1 MFKTMITAATPIV
14 AVAALVCNTLL
25 YCTAT
30 QAQEIY
36 PNKPIK
42 IVLGVAPGASTDFLA
57 REVGRGL
64 SERVKVPVVI
74 ENKAGANTIIG
85 TNAVAK
91 SAPDGYTLYLTT
103 ITTAINPFVYTNLP
117 FDFKQDMR
125 NIVLLGVADNVF
137 AVTPKMGLNNAQ
149 DMIAYA
155 KKNPGQFTYG
165 SSGIGTIHN
174 LLMELIA
181 DRTQV
186 QVNHIPYKGAMAAVT
201 DVLGGNLMG
210 YFGTISA
217 QREFI
222 KRGDL
227 KPLFV
232 TSAKRSIYLPEVQTL
247 AEAGLPPIATGYWM
261 GLSAPAGTSDA
272 IVNLLNKEINAI
284 LRTPDVIQKFNQQ
297 AIDPM
302 GGSPTEM
309 DTFFDEEL
317 KLWQAAA
324 IAAKIVPIA
333 LGK

>member
-1 MFKTMITAATPIV
+1 MFKTILTIAAG
-14 AVAALVCNTLL
+14 LLYCTLL
-25 YCTAT
+25 YCGAAR
-30 QAQEIY
+30 AQDIY

-42 IVLGVAPGASTDFLA
+42 IVLGVPPGASTDFLA

-64 SERVKVPVVI
+64 TERLKVPVVI

-85 TNAVAK
+85 TNAVAR

-103 ITTAINPFVYTNLP
+103 ITTAVNPFIYNNLP
-117 FDFKQDMR
+117 YDFKKDMK

-137 AVTPKMGLNNAQ
+137 AVTPKIGINNAQ
-149 DMIAYA
+149 DMLAYA

-181 DRTQV
+181 DRAQV
-186 QVNHIPYKGAMAAVT
+186 QLNHIPYKGAMAAVT
-201 DVLGGNLMG
+201 DVLGGNLIG

-261 GLSAPAGTSDA
+261 GLSAPAGTSES
-272 IVNLLNKEINAI
+272 IVSLLNKEINAI
-284 LRTPDVIQKFNQQ
+284 LSTPEVVQKFNQQ

-302 GGSPTEM
+302 GGSSAEM
-309 DTFFDEEL
+309 DAFFDAEL

-324 IAAKIVPIA
+324 VAAKIVPIS

>member
-1 MFKTMITAATPIV
+1 MFKTILTIAAG
-14 AVAALVCNTLL
+14 LLYCTLL
-25 YCTAT
+25 YCGAAR
-30 QAQEIY
+30 AQDIY

-42 IVLGVAPGASTDFLA
+42 IVLGVPPGASTDFLA

-64 SERVKVPVVI
+64 SERLKVPVVI

-85 TNAVAK
+85 TNAVAR

-103 ITTAINPFVYTNLP
+103 ITTAVNPFIYNNLP
-117 FDFKQDMR
+117 YDFKKDMK
-125 NIVLLGVADNVF
+125 NIVLLVVADNVF
-137 AVTPKMGLNNAQ
+137 AVTPKIGINNAQ
-149 DMIAYA
+149 DMLAYA

-181 DRTQV
+181 DRAQV
-186 QVNHIPYKGAMAAVT
+186 QLNHIPYKGAMAAVT
-201 DVLGGNLMG
+201 DVLGGNLIG

-261 GLSAPAGTSDA
+261 GLSAPAGTSES
-272 IVNLLNKEINAI
+272 IVSLLNKEINAI
-284 LRTPDVIQKFNQQ
+284 LSTPEVVQKFNQQ

-302 GGSPTEM
+302 GGSSAEM
-309 DTFFDEEL
+309 DAFFDAEL

-324 IAAKIVPIA
+324 VAAKIVPIS

>member
-1 MFKTMITAATPIV
+1 VFKTIITAVRPFV
-14 AVAALVCNTLL
+14 VAAALLGHIFL
-25 YCTAT
+25 YCDVVL
-30 QAQEIY
+30 AQDIY

-42 IVLGVAPGASTDFLA
+42 IVLGVAAGASTDFLA

-64 SERVKVPVVI
+64 SERLKVPVVI

-103 ITTAINPFVYTNLP
+103 ITTAINPFIYNNLP
-117 FDFKQDMR
+117 FDFKKDMR

-137 AVTPKMGLNNAQ
+137 AVTPKIGMNNAQ
-149 DMIAYA
+149 DMLAYA

-181 DRTQV
+181 DRAQV

-201 DVLGGNLMG
+201 DVLGGNLIG

-227 KPLFV
+227 TPLFV
-232 TSAKRSIYLPEVQTL
+232 TSAKRSIYLPEVPTL

-261 GLSAPAGTSDA
+261 GLSAPANTSDA
-272 IVNLLNKEINAI
+272 VVNRLNKEINEI
-284 LRTPDVIQKFNQQ
+284 LLTPEVIQKFNQQ
-297 AIDPM
+297 AIDPL
-302 GGSPTEM
+302 GGSPKEM
-309 DTFFDEEL
+309 DVFFDEEL

-324 IAAKIVPIA
+324 VAAKIVPIS

>member
-1 MFKTMITAATPIV
+1 MFKTILTIAAGF
-14 AVAALVCNTLL
+14 LYCTLL
-25 YCTAT
+25 YCGVAR
-30 QAQEIY
+30 AQDIY

-42 IVLGVAPGASTDFLA
+42 IVLGVPPGASTDFLA

-64 SERVKVPVVI
+64 SERLKVPVVI

-85 TNAVAK
+85 TNAVAR

-103 ITTAINPFVYTNLP
+103 ITTAVNPFIYNNLP
-117 FDFKQDMR
+117 YDFKKDMK

-137 AVTPKMGLNNAQ
+137 AVTPKIGINNAQ
-149 DMIAYA
+149 DMLAYA

-181 DRTQV
+181 DRAQV
-186 QVNHIPYKGAMAAVT
+186 QLNHIPYKGAMAAVT
-201 DVLGGNLMG
+201 DVLGGNLIG

-261 GLSAPAGTSDA
+261 GLSAPAGTSES
-272 IVNLLNKEINAI
+272 IVSLLNKEINAI
-284 LRTPDVIQKFNQQ
+284 LSTPEVVQKFNQQ

-302 GGSPTEM
+302 GGSSAEM
-309 DTFFDEEL
+309 DAFFDAEL

-324 IAAKIVPIA
+324 VAAKIVPIS

>member
-1 MFKTMITAATPIV
+1 MFKTIIAAG
-14 AVAALVCNTLL
+14 LLLCNTLL
-25 YCTAT
+25 YCGAV
-30 QAQEIY
+30 QAQDIY

-42 IVLGVAPGASTDFLA
+42 IVLGVAAGASTDFLA

-64 SERVKVPVVI
+64 SERLKVPVVI

-91 SAPDGYTLYLTT
+91 AAPDGYSLYLTT
-103 ITTAINPFVYTNLP
+103 ITTAINPWIYTNLP
-117 FDFKQDMR
+117 FDFKKDMK

-137 AVTPKMGLNNAQ
+137 AVTPKLGINNSQ

-181 DRTQV
+181 DRAQV
-186 QVNHIPYKGAMAAVT
+186 QLNHIPYKGAMAAVT
-201 DVLGGNLMG
+201 DVLGGNLIG

-232 TSAKRSIYLPEVQTL
+232 TSAKRSIYLPDVPTL
-247 AEAGLPPIATGYWM
+247 AESGLPDIATGYWM
-261 GLSAPAGTSDA
+261 GLSAPAGTPDA
-272 IVNLLNKEINAI
+272 IVNLLNKEINQI
-284 LRTPDVIQKFNQQ
+284 LALPEVIQKFNQQ

-302 GGSPTEM
+302 GGSPKEM
-309 DTFFDEEL
+309 DAFFDAEL

-324 IAAKIVPIA
+324 VAAKIVPIS

>member
-1 MFKTMITAATPIV
+1 MFKTILTVGAG
-14 AVAALVCNTLL
+14 LLYCTLL
-25 YCTAT
+25 YCGAAR
-30 QAQEIY
+30 AQDIY

-42 IVLGVAPGASTDFLA
+42 IVLGVPPGASTDFLA

-64 SERVKVPVVI
+64 SERLKVPVVI

-85 TNAVAK
+85 TNAVAR

-103 ITTAINPFVYTNLP
+103 ITTAVNPFIYNNLP
-117 FDFKQDMR
+117 YDFKKDMK

-137 AVTPKMGLNNAQ
+137 AVTPKIGINNAQ
-149 DMIAYA
+149 DMLAYA

-181 DRTQV
+181 DRAQV
-186 QVNHIPYKGAMAAVT
+186 QLNHIPYKGAMAAVT
-201 DVLGGNLMG
+201 DVLGGNLIG

-261 GLSAPAGTSDA
+261 GLSAPAGTSES
-272 IVNLLNKEINAI
+272 IVSLLNKVINAI
-284 LRTPDVIQKFNQQ
+284 LSTPEVVQKFNQQ

-302 GGSPTEM
+302 GGSSAEM
-309 DTFFDEEL
+309 DAFFDAEL

-324 IAAKIVPIA
+324 VAAKIVPIS

>member
-1 MFKTMITAATPIV
+1 MFKTILTVGAG
-14 AVAALVCNTLL
+14 LLYCTLL
-25 YCTAT
+25 YCGAAR
-30 QAQEIY
+30 AQDIY

-64 SERVKVPVVI
+64 TERLKVPVVI

-85 TNAVAK
+85 TNAVAR

-103 ITTAINPFVYTNLP
+103 ITTAVNPFIYNNLP
-117 FDFKQDMR
+117 YDFKKDMK

-137 AVTPKMGLNNAQ
+137 AVTPKIGINNAQ
-149 DMIAYA
+149 DMLAYA

-181 DRTQV
+181 DRAQV
-186 QVNHIPYKGAMAAVT
+186 QLNHIPYKGAMAAVT
-201 DVLGGNLMG
+201 DVLGGNLIG

-261 GLSAPAGTSDA
+261 GLSAPAGTSES
-272 IVNLLNKEINAI
+272 IVSLLNKEINAI
-284 LRTPDVIQKFNQQ
+284 LSTPEVVQKFNQQ

-302 GGSPTEM
+302 GGSSAEM
-309 DTFFDEEL
+309 DAFFDAEL

-324 IAAKIVPIA
+324 VAAKIIPIS

>member
-1 MFKTMITAATPIV
+1 MFKTILTVGAG
-14 AVAALVCNTLL
+14 LLYCTLL
-25 YCTAT
+25 YCGAAR
-30 QAQEIY
+30 AQDIY

-42 IVLGVAPGASTDFLA
+42 IVLGVPPGASTDFLA

-64 SERVKVPVVI
+64 TERLKVPVVI

-85 TNAVAK
+85 TNAVAR

-103 ITTAINPFVYTNLP
+103 ITTAVNPFIYNNLP
-117 FDFKQDMR
+117 YDFKKDMK

-137 AVTPKMGLNNAQ
+137 AVTPKIGINNAQ
-149 DMIAYA
+149 DMLAYA

-181 DRTQV
+181 DRAQV
-186 QVNHIPYKGAMAAVT
+186 QLNHIPYKGAMAAVT
-201 DVLGGNLMG
+201 DVLGGNLIG

-261 GLSAPAGTSDA
+261 GLSAPAGTSES
-272 IVNLLNKEINAI
+272 IVSLLNKEINAI
-284 LRTPDVIQKFNQQ
+284 LSTPEVVQKFNQQ

-302 GGSPTEM
+302 GGSSAEM
-309 DTFFDEEL
+309 DAFFDAEL

-324 IAAKIVPIA
+324 VAAKIVPIS

>member
-1 MFKTMITAATPIV
+1 MFKTILTIAAG
-14 AVAALVCNTLL
+14 LLYCTLL
-25 YCTAT
+25 YCGAAR
-30 QAQEIY
+30 AQDIY

-42 IVLGVAPGASTDFLA
+42 IVLGVPPGASTDFLA
-57 REVGRGL
+57 REVGLGL
-64 SERVKVPVVI
+64 SERLKVPVVI

-85 TNAVAK
+85 TNAVAR

-103 ITTAINPFVYTNLP
+103 ITTAVNPFIYNNLP
-117 FDFKQDMR
+117 YDFKKDMK

-137 AVTPKMGLNNAQ
+137 AVTPKIGIYHAQ
-149 DMIAYA
+149 DMLAYA

-181 DRTQV
+181 DRAQV
-186 QVNHIPYKGAMAAVT
+186 QLNHIPYKGAMAAVT
-201 DVLGGNLMG
+201 DVLGGNLIG

-261 GLSAPAGTSDA
+261 GLSAPAGTSES
-272 IVNLLNKEINAI
+272 IVSLLNKEINAI
-284 LRTPDVIQKFNQQ
+284 LSTPEVVQKFNQQ

-302 GGSPTEM
+302 GGSSAEM
-309 DTFFDEEL
+309 DAFFDAEL

-324 IAAKIVPIA
+324 VAAKIIPIS

>member
-1 MFKTMITAATPIV
+1 MKILRKIMAAGLCLCAPIV
-14 AVAALVCNTLL
+14 CPSLA
-25 YCTAT
+25 
-30 QAQEIY
+30 QAQEKY
-36 PNKPIK
+36 PSKPIK
-42 IVLGVAPGASTDFLA
+42 IVVGVAPGASTDFLA

-64 SERVKVPVVI
+64 SERLKVPVVI

-85 TNAVAK
+85 TNTVAK
-91 SAPDGYTLYLTT
+91 SAPDGYSLYLTN
-103 ITTAINPFVYTNLP
+103 ITTAINPWVYTNLP
-117 FDFKQDMR
+117 FDYKKDMR
-125 NIVLLGVADNVF
+125 NIVLLGVADNVLSI
-137 AVTPKMGLNNAQ
+137 TPKLGINNAQ

-155 KKNPGQFTYG
+155 KKNPGQFSYG

-181 DRTQV
+181 DQTQI
-186 QVNHIPYKGAMAAVT
+186 QLNHIPYKGAMAAVT
-201 DVLGGNLMG
+201 DVLGGNLTG

-232 TSAKRSIYLPEVQTL
+232 TSAKRSVYLPEVQTL

-261 GLSAPAGTSDA
+261 GLSAPAATPDA
-272 IVNLLNKEINAI
+272 VVMLLNKEINEI
-284 LRTPDVIQKFNQQ
+284 LLMPEVVQKFNQQ

-302 GGSPTEM
+302 GGSPKEM
-309 DTFFDEEL
+309 DMFFDSEL

-324 IAAKIVPIA
+324 IAAKITPIS

>member
-1 MFKTMITAATPIV
+1 MFKTTLTIA
-14 AVAALVCNTLL
+14 AALLFSTLL
-25 YCTAT
+25 YCGAAR
-30 QAQEIY
+30 AQDIY

-64 SERVKVPVVI
+64 SERLKVPVVI

-85 TNAVAK
+85 TNAVAR

-103 ITTAINPFVYTNLP
+103 ITTAVNPFIYNNLP
-117 FDFKQDMR
+117 YDFKKDMK

-137 AVTPKMGLNNAQ
+137 AVTPKIGINNAQ
-149 DMIAYA
+149 DMLAYA

-181 DRTQV
+181 DRAQV
-186 QVNHIPYKGAMAAVT
+186 QLNHIPYKGAMAAVT
-201 DVLGGNLMG
+201 DVLGGNLIG

-261 GLSAPAGTSDA
+261 GLSAPAGTSES
-272 IVNLLNKEINAI
+272 IVRLLNKEINAI
-284 LRTPDVIQKFNQQ
+284 LSTPEVVQKFNQQ

-302 GGSPTEM
+302 GGSSAEM
-309 DTFFDEEL
+309 DAFFDAEL

-324 IAAKIVPIA
+324 VAAKIVPIS

>member
-1 MFKTMITAATPIV
+1 MFKTILTIAAG
-14 AVAALVCNTLL
+14 LLYCTLL
-25 YCTAT
+25 YCGAAR
-30 QAQEIY
+30 AQDIY

-42 IVLGVAPGASTDFLA
+42 IVLGVPPGASTDFLA

-64 SERVKVPVVI
+64 TERLKVPVVI

-85 TNAVAK
+85 TNAVAR

-103 ITTAINPFVYTNLP
+103 ITTAVNPFIYNNLP
-117 FDFKQDMR
+117 YDFKKDMK

-137 AVTPKMGLNNAQ
+137 AVTPKIGINNAQ
-149 DMIAYA
+149 DMLAYA

-181 DRTQV
+181 DRAQV
-186 QVNHIPYKGAMAAVT
+186 QLNHIPYKGAMAAVT
-201 DVLGGNLMG
+201 DVLGGNLIG

-261 GLSAPAGTSDA
+261 GLSAPAGTSES
-272 IVNLLNKEINAI
+272 IVSLLNKEINAI
-284 LRTPDVIQKFNQQ
+284 LSTPEVVQKFNQQ

-302 GGSPTEM
+302 GGSSAEM
-309 DTFFDEEL
+309 DAFFDAEL

-324 IAAKIVPIA
+324 VAAKIIPIS

>member
-1 MFKTMITAATPIV
+1 MFKTILTIAAG
-14 AVAALVCNTLL
+14 LLYCTLL
-25 YCTAT
+25 YCGAAR
-30 QAQEIY
+30 AQDIY

-42 IVLGVAPGASTDFLA
+42 IVLGVPPGASTDFLA

-64 SERVKVPVVI
+64 SERLKVPVVI

-85 TNAVAK
+85 TNAVAR

-103 ITTAINPFVYTNLP
+103 ITTAVNPFIYNNLP
-117 FDFKQDMR
+117 YDFKKDMK

-137 AVTPKMGLNNAQ
+137 AVTPKIGINNAQ
-149 DMIAYA
+149 DMLAYA

-181 DRTQV
+181 DRAQV
-186 QVNHIPYKGAMAAVT
+186 QLNHIPYKGAMAAVT
-201 DVLGGNLMG
+201 DVLGGNLIG

-261 GLSAPAGTSDA
+261 GLSAPAGTSES
-272 IVNLLNKEINAI
+272 IVSLLNKEINAI
-284 LRTPDVIQKFNQQ
+284 LSTPEVVQKFNQQ

-302 GGSPTEM
+302 GGSSAEM
-309 DTFFDEEL
+309 DAFFDAEL

-324 IAAKIVPIA
+324 VAAKIIPIS

>member
-1 MFKTMITAATPIV
+1 MFKKIIAAVTPSL
-14 AVAALVCNTLL
+14 AVAALLCNTLL
-25 YCTAT
+25 YCGAAQT
-30 QAQEIY
+30 QEIY

-42 IVLGVAPGASTDFLA
+42 IVLGVPPGASTDFLA

-74 ENKAGANTIIG
+74 ENRAGANTIIG

-117 FDFKQDMR
+117 FDFKKDMR

-137 AVTPKMGLNNAQ
+137 AVTPKMGINNAQ

-155 KKNPGQFTYG
+155 KKNP
-165 SSGIGTIHN
+165 GIGTIHN

-232 TSAKRSIYLPEVQTL
+232 TSAKRSIYLPDVQTL

-272 IVNLLNKEINAI
+272 IVNLLNKEINVI
-284 LRTPDVIQKFNQQ
+284 LRSPEVIQKFNQQ

-302 GGSPTEM
+302 GGTPKEM

-324 IAAKIVPIA
+324 IAAKIVPIS

>member
-1 MFKTMITAATPIV
+1 MFKTILTIAAG
-14 AVAALVCNTLL
+14 LLYCTLL
-25 YCTAT
+25 YCGAAR
-30 QAQEIY
+30 AQDIY

-64 SERVKVPVVI
+64 TERLKVPVVI

-85 TNAVAK
+85 TNAVAR

-103 ITTAINPFVYTNLP
+103 ITTAVNPFIYNNLP
-117 FDFKQDMR
+117 YDFKKDMK

-137 AVTPKMGLNNAQ
+137 AVTPKIGINNAQ
-149 DMIAYA
+149 DMLAYA

-181 DRTQV
+181 DRAQV
-186 QVNHIPYKGAMAAVT
+186 QLNHIPYKGAMAAVT
-201 DVLGGNLMG
+201 DVLGGNLIG

-261 GLSAPAGTSDA
+261 GLSAPAGTSES
-272 IVNLLNKEINAI
+272 IVSLLNKEINAI
-284 LRTPDVIQKFNQQ
+284 LSTPEVVQKFNQQ

-302 GGSPTEM
+302 GGSSAEM
-309 DTFFDEEL
+309 DAFFDAEL

-324 IAAKIVPIA
+324 VAAKIIPIS

>member
-1 MFKTMITAATPIV
+1 MFKTILTVGAG
-14 AVAALVCNTLL
+14 LLYCTLL
-25 YCTAT
+25 YCGAAR
-30 QAQEIY
+30 AQDIY

-42 IVLGVAPGASTDFLA
+42 IVLGVPPGASTDFLA

-64 SERVKVPVVI
+64 TERLKVPVVI

-85 TNAVAK
+85 TNAVAR

-103 ITTAINPFVYTNLP
+103 ITTAVNPFIYNNLP
-117 FDFKQDMR
+117 YDFKKDMK

-137 AVTPKMGLNNAQ
+137 AVTPKIGINNAQ
-149 DMIAYA
+149 DMLAYA

-165 SSGIGTIHN
+165 SSGIGTIPN

-181 DRTQV
+181 DRAQV
-186 QVNHIPYKGAMAAVT
+186 QLNHIPYKGAMAAVT
-201 DVLGGNLMG
+201 DVLGGNLIG

-261 GLSAPAGTSDA
+261 GLSAPAGTSES
-272 IVNLLNKEINAI
+272 IVSLLNKEINAI
-284 LRTPDVIQKFNQQ
+284 LSTPEVVQKFNQQ

-302 GGSPTEM
+302 GGSSAEM
-309 DTFFDEEL
+309 DAFFDAEL

-324 IAAKIVPIA
+324 VAAKIVPIS

>member
-1 MFKTMITAATPIV
+1 
-14 AVAALVCNTLL
+14 
-25 YCTAT
+25 
-30 QAQEIY
+30 
-36 PNKPIK
+36 
-42 IVLGVAPGASTDFLA
+42 
-57 REVGRGL
+57 
-64 SERVKVPVVI
+64 VPVVI
-74 ENKAGANTIIG
+74 ENRAGANTIIG
-85 TNAVAK
+85 TNVVAK

-117 FDFKQDMR
+117 FDFKKDMR

-137 AVTPKMGLNNAQ
+137 AVTPKMGINNAQ

-232 TSAKRSIYLPEVQTL
+232 TSAKRSIYLPDVQTL

-261 GLSAPAGTSDA
+261 GLSAPAGTSDT

-284 LRTPDVIQKFNQQ
+284 LRSPEVIQKFNQQ

-302 GGSPTEM
+302 GGTSKEM

-324 IAAKIVPIA
+324 IAAKIVPIS

>member
-1 MFKTMITAATPIV
+1 MFKTILTIAAG
-14 AVAALVCNTLL
+14 LLYCTLL
-25 YCTAT
+25 YCGAAR
-30 QAQEIY
+30 AQDIY

-64 SERVKVPVVI
+64 TERLKVPVVI

-85 TNAVAK
+85 TNAVAR
-91 SAPDGYTLYLTT
+91 STPDGYTLYLTT
-103 ITTAINPFVYTNLP
+103 ITTAVNPFIYNNLP
-117 FDFKQDMR
+117 YDFKKDMK

-137 AVTPKMGLNNAQ
+137 AVTPKIGINNAQ
-149 DMIAYA
+149 DMLAYA

-181 DRTQV
+181 DRAQV
-186 QVNHIPYKGAMAAVT
+186 QLNHIPYKGAMAAVT
-201 DVLGGNLMG
+201 DVLGGNLIG

-261 GLSAPAGTSDA
+261 GLSAPAGTSES
-272 IVNLLNKEINAI
+272 IVSLLNKEINAI
-284 LRTPDVIQKFNQQ
+284 LSTPEVVQKFNQQ

-302 GGSPTEM
+302 GGSSAEM
-309 DTFFDEEL
+309 DAFFDAEL

-324 IAAKIVPIA
+324 VAAKIIPIS

>member
-1 MFKTMITAATPIV
+1 MRTLGAQMSKQMGVPIV
-14 AVAALVCNTLL
+14 
-25 YCTAT
+25 
-30 QAQEIY
+30 ID
-36 PNKPIK
+36 NK
-42 IVLGVAPGASTDFLA
+42 PGASY
-57 REVGRGL
+57 
-64 SERVKVPVVI
+64 VI
-74 ENKAGANTIIG
+74 STMDL
-85 TNAVAK
+85 VR

-117 FDFKQDMR
+117 FDFKKDMK

-137 AVTPKMGLNNAQ
+137 AITPKMGINNAQ

-232 TSAKRSIYLPEVQTL
+232 TSAKRSIYLPDVQTL

-284 LRTPDVIQKFNQQ
+284 LLTPDVIQKFDQQ

-302 GGSPTEM
+302 GGTPKEM

-324 IAAKIVPIA
+324 IAAKIVPIS